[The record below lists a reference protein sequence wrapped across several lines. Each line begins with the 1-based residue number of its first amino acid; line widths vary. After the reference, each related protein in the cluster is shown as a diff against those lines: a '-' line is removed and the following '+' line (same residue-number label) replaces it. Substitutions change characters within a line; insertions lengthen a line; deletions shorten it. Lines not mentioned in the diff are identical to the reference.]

1 MKKALNKWTAPKSV
15 APERIIQFG
24 EGNFLRAFVDWII
37 WNMNAKTNF
46 NGSVVV
52 VQPIDKGMVEW
63 LNGQDCLYHV
73 NLQGRLNGEPVN
85 SLERIDVISRALNPY
100 SQNAA
105 FMALAEQPDIRFI
118 ISNTTEAGITFDPTC
133 KFTDAPASAY
143 PGKLVQLLYRRYKT
157 FNGCPSKGL
166 ILMPCELIFLNGHH
180 LKECI
185 YQYIELWKEDL
196 GADYEGFKEWFTKY
210 NYVCATLVDRIVPG
224 FPRKDIAA
232 IQEKVGY
239 NDNLVVQAEI
249 FHLWVIEK
257 PENMSIAQ
265 LREEFPAETAGLHV
279 LIAESEKPYHERKVT
294 LLNGPHTVLSPV
306 AYLSGIN
313 IVRDAC
319 NDPVIGQYIH
329 KVQFEELM
337 ETLNLPM
344 DELRQFASD
353 VLERFNNPYVDHQVT
368 SIMLNSFPKFET
380 RDLPGLKTY
389 LERKGEL
396 PKGLVLG
403 LAAIITYY
411 KGGTRADGAPIQ
423 PNDAQEIMDLLSQLW
438 ATGDLRK
445 VAEGVLGATDII
457 WKESKQDL
465 NTIPGLTDMVEGFLR
480 DIQDKG
486 MVETVKSIL

>member
-257 PENMSIAQ
+257 PENMSIEQ
-265 LREEFPAETAGLHV
+265 LREEFPAEKAGLHV